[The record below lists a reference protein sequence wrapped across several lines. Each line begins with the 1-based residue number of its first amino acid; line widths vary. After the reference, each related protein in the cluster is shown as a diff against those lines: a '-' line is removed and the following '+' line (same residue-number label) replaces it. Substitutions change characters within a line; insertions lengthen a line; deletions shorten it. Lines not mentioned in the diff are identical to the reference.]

1 MPWRGNFDGWLYA
14 RLLFSSL
21 FVMAK
26 RNSLN
31 LPMSTTHAGG
41 IQPSASFFRPSKPS
55 QYSPPAT
62 PDIPL
67 NPLPHDEGSVHESEP
82 DAQFITL
89 KRIRQSR
96 EYLLPGPGPHSASS
110 RNSMSRDPPLSP
122 TKLVRNSVDR
132 VLTMSRGLSFD
143 SVTKS
148 GSRGNK
154 LGDEESQQHH
164 RKRYQR
170 DSGLS
175 SFSLAPPSV
184 ASLSASSPSPDPH
197 PLSFIP
203 TPPPHDPPLSAVP
216 LINHLKN
223 RPFRRWEVH
232 PSRNRFFLN
241 GRILTGGDSPW
252 AFVASF
258 ALLLVVAGCWFATAG
273 VWFWRNVNP
282 AVTIV
287 AAYLTLL
294 TISTMLT
301 TVCSCVSLVLLTSH
315 VFYRER
321 PPGCD

>member
-1 MPWRGNFDGWLYA
+1 
-14 RLLFSSL
+14 
-21 FVMAK
+21 MAK
-26 RNSLN
+26 RNSAN

-67 NPLPHDEGSVHESEP
+67 NTLPHEEGSVHESEAE
-82 DAQFITL
+82 AQFVTL
-89 KRIRQSR
+89 KTIKRSR
-96 EYLLPGPGPHSASS
+96 EPLLPGPGPHSASS

-148 GSRGNK
+148 GLRNSK

-164 RKRYQR
+164 RKRYHNSQR
-170 DSGLS
+170 DSGRS
-175 SFSLAPPSV
+175 SFSLAPASV
-184 ASLSASSPSPDPH
+184 VSLSASASSPSPDPH

-203 TPPPHDPPLSAVP
+203 TPPVRDPPLSAVP

-223 RPFRRWEVH
+223 RPYRRWELH

-241 GRILTGGDSPW
+241 GRIRTGGDPPW
-252 AFVASF
+252 AFIASF
-258 ALLLVVAGCWFATAG
+258 ALLLCIASCWFATAG
-273 VWFWRNVNP
+273 VWWWRNVNP
-282 AVTIV
+282 ALTIG

-301 TVCSCVSLVLLTSH
+301 TVCGCYSSRFVDFLSLSSEKTSSLRLIR
-315 VFYRER
+315 VFFLAI
-321 PPGCD
+321 